1 MSLEM
6 ILSIVGILVIVGM
19 GRLGMHFGL
28 FYELTT
34 TLLLFFAMMVVLRYW
49 YPATVWV
56 AGWFGGG
63 AGYAAFSTFWAL
75 FLIGA
80 SPLIVILNRLSESAT
95 PKYPKVLDSFLGLI
109 FGVVSATIVV
119 CCLMTSLSVVLP
131 IWVDSYDHTQ
141 LMAPFDVAP
150 IKLYQAVE
158 RDVLSIPRKDPGH
171 TRFPTFVKGDVDNL
185 DKYWK

>member
-1 MSLEM
+1 M
-6 ILSIVGILVIVGM
+6 ILSIVGILMIVGL

-28 FYELTT
+28 FYELTS

-63 AGYAAFSTFWAL
+63 AGYAAFCTFWAL

-80 SPLIVILNRLSESAT
+80 SPLIVILNRLTESAT
-95 PKYPKVLDSFLGLI
+95 PKYPKVLDSFLGLV
-109 FGVVSATIVV
+109 FGVVSALIVV

-131 IWVDSYDHTQ
+131 MWYTPYDRTQ
-141 LMAPFDVAP
+141 LMAPFDTIP
-150 IKLYQAVE
+150 IQVYQAIE
-158 RDVLSIPRKDPGH
+158 RDVLAIPAKDPGH
-171 TRFPTFVKGDVDNL
+171 TRFPTFDKANVDEI